1 MLMLKMQ
8 RLLLCLVLLLGAKT
22 AGAASIVLNGDFETN
37 SASATQFN
45 MSNAA
50 FDATVANATAFSTAQ
65 EIDLVTGLD
74 FGVAPQSGDWK
85 LGLHTQTN
93 GNFDAFSLGLSTGVI
108 GGTSYDLQFYGAL
121 LGQFGAQP
129 GPIEIGLSNSA
140 TAFGTLIFSGT
151 PTSTNAWTAFS
162 SNFIAPV
169 SGSFLTVRSGSVLD
183 EYVFIDNVS
192 LGPGNGTGTPVPEP
206 TSWLLLGTGLL
217 ATRLRRRFSKRS

>member
-1 MLMLKMQ
+1 MLKVQ
-8 RLLLCLVLLLGAKT
+8 RLVFFAVFLLGAKT
-22 AGAASIVLNGDFETN
+22 ADAASIILNGDFENN

-45 MSNAA
+45 MANAA
-50 FDATVANATAFSTAQ
+50 FNATVADATAFSTAE

-74 FGVAPQSGDWK
+74 FGIAPQSGDWK
-85 LGLHTQTN
+85 LGLHTQNN
-93 GNFDAFSLGLSTGVI
+93 GDFDAFSLGLSSGVV
-108 GGTSYDLQFYGAL
+108 GGNSYDLQFYGAL
-121 LGQFGAQP
+121 LGLGSLP

-151 PTSTNAWTAFS
+151 PASIDAWTQFN

-192 LGPGNGTGTPVPEP
+192 LAPGNGTGTPVPEP

-217 ATRLRRRFSKRS
+217 ATRLRRRFTKKS